1 MTDFGD
7 NVNLE
12 KKSSGQADINSVPFT
27 EVEQPGPAP
36 LAQQAKGF
44 WVTFSSMFKKN
55 QTVQYPDLKAPTQ
68 PRFHGRHQLNRH
80 PDGLEKCIGCELCAW
95 ACPADAI
102 FVEGGNNTPDNQLSP
117 GERHGA
123 VYQINYL
130 RCIFCGLCVE
140 ACPTRALTMTNEY
153 ELADDKREK
162 LIFEKEDLLAPLRQ
176 GMLAPPHPMYPGM
189 TDTNYY
195 NGDVKEAH
203 PSQAVNGTQIEGG
216 K

>member
-1 MTDFGD
+1 MTDF
-7 NVNLE
+7 NNNANLE

-55 QTVQYPDLKAPTQ
+55 QTVQYPDVKAPTQ

-203 PSQAVNGTQIEGG
+203 PSQAVNGTQIQGG